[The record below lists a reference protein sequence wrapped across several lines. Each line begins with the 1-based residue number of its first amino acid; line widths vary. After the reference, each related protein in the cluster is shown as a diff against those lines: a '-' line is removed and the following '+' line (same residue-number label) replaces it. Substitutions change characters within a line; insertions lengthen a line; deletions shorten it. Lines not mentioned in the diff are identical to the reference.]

1 MENFIM
7 AIPSYRRSDK
17 QITVDYLSKLGIPK
31 ERIYIFVQTAKD
43 KEEYKRHEHKATV
56 VLAAA
61 NGVATARNNILR
73 HFAGTANILMMDD
86 DISTISK
93 LRNDKLIAIETR
105 DEFAKLF
112 NKCFAMAQ
120 KRKTPLFGIYPV
132 HNAFFMSQSIST
144 AVTVNTVIGF
154 VRGYEML
161 FDESY
166 KTKEDIE
173 LCARIL
179 DGGGEVLRY
188 NFLAP
193 NAKHRTNAGGC
204 FETWHSNENVKT
216 VERLCRKYPKILAP
230 QCNKPHEVRVLL
242 KDGNKIDLRK
252 EKQNATGI

>member
-7 AIPSYRRSDK
+7 AIPSYKRAER
-17 QITVDYLSKLGIPK
+17 QITLEYLSGLGIPK

-43 KEEYKRHEHKATV
+43 REAYKKYEDRANI

-73 HFAGTANILMMDD
+73 HFAGTANILMFDD
-86 DISTISK
+86 DISSIGK
-93 LRNDKLIAIETR
+93 LRNDKIVPIDTR
-105 DEFAKLF
+105 EEFAKLL
-112 NKCFAMAQ
+112 NKCFNMAQ
-120 KRKTPLFGIYPV
+120 KRKTPLFGLYPV

-154 VRGYEML
+154 VRGHGLL
-161 FDESY
+161 FDETY

-179 DGGGEVLRY
+179 NAGGEVLRY

-204 FETWHSNENVKT
+204 YDIWHSDENLKT
-216 VERLCRKYPKILAP
+216 VQRLAEAYPAILAP
-230 QCNKPHEVRVLL
+230 QTKKPHEVRVLL
-242 KDGNKIDLRK
+242 KDTNKIDLKKR
-252 EKQNATGI
+252 